1 MERAPALAFLDKLHA
16 TLFRKEGTFV
26 GSDFYGDIYQA
37 VSWFHEEYNK
47 EEPLIPVAHL
57 GLEHI
62 PGCYRK
68 GFINQNSDSQSP

>member
-37 VSWFHEEYNK
+37 VSWLFHINKLSSGKHMRQNIDGYISDYTGVIYN
-47 EEPLIPVAHL
+47 IAQV
-57 GLEHI
+57 
-62 PGCYRK
+62 
-68 GFINQNSDSQSP
+68 